1 MMITIPLWVFIVLSF
16 LAAIGGVAILMVI
29 YARIRV
35 RQYENKRDFDIS
47 KEIDEIWDKK
57 ANKEN

>member
-1 MMITIPLWVFIVLSF
+1 MITIPIWVFIVLSIMS
-16 LAAIGGVAILMVI
+16 AIGGVAILMVI

-47 KEIDEIWDKK
+47 KEMDEIWDKK
-57 ANKEN
+57 ANNKN

>member
-1 MMITIPLWVFIVLSF
+1 MITIPIWLFIILSIMS
-16 LAAIGGVAILMVI
+16 AIGGVAILMVI

-47 KEIDEIWDKK
+47 KEMDEIWDTKTSHK
-57 ANKEN
+57 N

>member
-1 MMITIPLWVFIVLSF
+1 MITIPIWLFIILSF
-16 LAAIGGVAILMVI
+16 LSAIGGVAIIMVI

-35 RQYENKRDFDIS
+35 KQYENKRDFDIS

>member
-1 MMITIPLWVFIVLSF
+1 MITIPLWVFIVLSF
-16 LAAIGGVAILMVI
+16 FAAIGGVAILMVI

-47 KEIDEIWDKK
+47 KEMDEIWDKK
-57 ANKEN
+57 TNKEN

>member
-1 MMITIPLWVFIVLSF
+1 MITIPIWLFITLSI
-16 LAAIGGVAILMVI
+16 LSAIGGVAILMVI

-47 KEIDEIWDKK
+47 KEMDEIWDKK
-57 ANKEN
+57 ANNKN

>member
-29 YARIRV
+29 YARIRAK
-35 RQYENKRDFDIS
+35 QNKNKIDFDIS
-47 KEIDEIWDKK
+47 KEMDKTWDTKT
-57 ANKEN
+57 NK

>member
-1 MMITIPLWVFIVLSF
+1 MMITIPIWLFIILSF
-16 LAAIGGVAILMVI
+16 LSAIGGVAIIMVI

-35 RQYENKRDFDIS
+35 KQYENKRDLDIA

-57 ANKEN
+57 ENKQN

>member
-1 MMITIPLWVFIVLSF
+1 MITIPIWVFIVLSF

-35 RQYENKRDFDIS
+35 KQYENKRDIDIA
-47 KEIDEIWDKK
+47 KEMDEIWDTKT
-57 ANKEN
+57 NKEN

>member
-1 MMITIPLWVFIVLSF
+1 MITIPIWLFIVLSF
-16 LAAIGGVAILMVI
+16 LSVIGGVAILMVI

-47 KEIDEIWDKK
+47 KEMDEIWDKK

>member
-1 MMITIPLWVFIVLSF
+1 MITIPIWLFIVLSF

-35 RQYENKRDFDIS
+35 RQYENKKDLDIA
-47 KEIDEIWDKK
+47 KEMDKIWDKK
-57 ANKEN
+57 ASNKN

>member
-1 MMITIPLWVFIVLSF
+1 MITIPIWVFIILSF

-47 KEIDEIWDKK
+47 MEMDKIWDTKT
-57 ANKEN
+57 NKQN

>member
-1 MMITIPLWVFIVLSF
+1 MITIPIWVFIVLSIMS
-16 LAAIGGVAILMVI
+16 AIGGVAILMVI
-29 YARIRV
+29 YARIRI

-47 KEIDEIWDKK
+47 KEMDEIWDKK

>member
-1 MMITIPLWVFIVLSF
+1 MITIPIWVFIILSIMS
-16 LAAIGGVAILMVI
+16 AIGGVAIIMVI

-35 RQYENKRDFDIS
+35 KQYENKRDFDIS

-57 ANKEN
+57 ENKQN